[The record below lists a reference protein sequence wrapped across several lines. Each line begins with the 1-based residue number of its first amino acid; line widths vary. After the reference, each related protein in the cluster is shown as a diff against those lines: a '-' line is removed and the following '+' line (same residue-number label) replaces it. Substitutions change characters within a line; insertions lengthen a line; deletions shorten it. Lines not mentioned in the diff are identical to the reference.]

1 MFRRLL
7 LVLALASTTACAP
20 LSARDLVEVDVIDRD
35 NGQWL
40 PEYRHRGDS
49 WIAGVPGHRY
59 SVRLT
64 NTTGQRVLVVLS
76 VDGVNAVSGQ
86 TAAPSQAGYVLAPWE
101 SAEIAGWRKSMDD
114 VAQFLFTDLP
124 DSYAARTGR
133 PADVGVI
140 GIAVFRERVQPRQ
153 TPARPARGW
162 KVHVPAFATREE
174 ANAMGE
180 KIKAAGIADW
190 YVMNAGGDANSIA
203 LGRYASEDA
212 ARRRESELT
221 SKGIPAQAEPLGDTA
236 AQAWLEARLPAAADR
251 AALAAIAPAKAVD
264 CAPRR

>member
-1 MFRRLL
+1 MILRAAIVFL
-7 LVLALASTTACAP
+7 LVINLGVGAWWMGGGNGARRPAASAMP
-20 LSARDLVEVDVIDRD
+20 
-35 NGQWL
+35 
-40 PEYRHRGDS
+40 
-49 WIAGVPGHRY
+49 AGVPGL
-59 SVRLT
+59 RL
-64 NTTGQRVLVVLS
+64 
-76 VDGVNAVSGQ
+76 VDEAAPAAPPATAGAPASASASASA
-86 TAAPSQAGYVLAPWE
+86 TAAAPAPVVAPAAPVE
-101 SAEIAGWRKSMDD
+101 QCLRFGPFADD
-114 VAQFLFTDLP
+114 AARD
-124 DSYAARTGR
+124 AART
-133 PADVGVI
+133 ALAVAGVE
-140 GIAVFRERVQPRQ
+140 AQPRQ

-251 AALAAIAPAKAVD
+251 AALAAIAPAKAVE
-264 CAPRR
+264 CTPRR

>member
-1 MFRRLL
+1 MILRAAIVFL
-7 LVLALASTTACAP
+7 LVINLGVGAWWMGGGNGTRRPAASAMP
-20 LSARDLVEVDVIDRD
+20 
-35 NGQWL
+35 
-40 PEYRHRGDS
+40 
-49 WIAGVPGHRY
+49 AGVPGL
-59 SVRLT
+59 RL
-64 NTTGQRVLVVLS
+64 
-76 VDGVNAVSGQ
+76 VDEAAPAAPPATAGAPASASASASASA
-86 TAAPSQAGYVLAPWE
+86 TAAAPAPVVALAAPVE
-101 SAEIAGWRKSMDD
+101 QCLRFGPFADD
-114 VAQFLFTDLP
+114 AARD
-124 DSYAARTGR
+124 AART
-133 PADVGVI
+133 ALAAAGVE
-140 GIAVFRERVQPRQ
+140 AQPRQ

>member
-1 MFRRLL
+1 MILRAAIVFL
-7 LVLALASTTACAP
+7 LVINLGVGAWWMGGGNGTRRPAASATP
-20 LSARDLVEVDVIDRD
+20 
-35 NGQWL
+35 
-40 PEYRHRGDS
+40 
-49 WIAGVPGHRY
+49 AGVPGL
-59 SVRLT
+59 RL
-64 NTTGQRVLVVLS
+64 
-76 VDGVNAVSGQ
+76 VDEAAPAAPP
-86 TAAPSQAGYVLAPWE
+86 AAPSATAGAPA
-101 SAEIAGWRKSMDD
+101 SAPATAAAPAPVAAPAAPVEQCLRFGPFADD
-114 VAQFLFTDLP
+114 AARD
-124 DSYAARTGR
+124 AART
-133 PADVGVI
+133 ALAAAGVE
-140 GIAVFRERVQPRQ
+140 AQPRQ

-251 AALAAIAPAKAVD
+251 AALAAIAPAKAVE
-264 CAPRR
+264 CTPRR

>member
-1 MFRRLL
+1 MILRAAIVFL
-7 LVLALASTTACAP
+7 LVINLGVGAWWMGGGNGTRRPAASATP
-20 LSARDLVEVDVIDRD
+20 
-35 NGQWL
+35 
-40 PEYRHRGDS
+40 
-49 WIAGVPGHRY
+49 AGVPGL
-59 SVRLT
+59 RL
-64 NTTGQRVLVVLS
+64 
-76 VDGVNAVSGQ
+76 VDEAAPASAPA
-86 TAAPSQAGYVLAPWE
+86 TAAAPAPVAAPAAPVE
-101 SAEIAGWRKSMDD
+101 QCLRFGPFADD
-114 VAQFLFTDLP
+114 AARD
-124 DSYAARTGR
+124 AART
-133 PADVGVI
+133 ALAAAGVE
-140 GIAVFRERVQPRQ
+140 AQPRQ